1 MGHVQDD
8 YAQED
13 RVQEAEEGNRSALL
27 LSNVSSH
34 LCTDFSILKWRLVG
48 IDEN

>member
-34 LCTDFSILKWRLVG
+34 LSTDFSILKWRLVG